1 MYFPKFTEENVECGK
16 CEKANCHSREKYQ
29 RNKRHFSYQSG
40 RCPRLPDTKGFVI
53 EEEKENQKRAYPF
66 VEIKVSEEAVKIMIN
81 IPNDKKRRVY
91 YRKSLC
97 AWYYVIKDK
106 NGNRMKK
113 AIRIDGCTSWNDV
126 RAYSNYIHASHFML
140 PCEICVY
147 EI

>member
-53 EEEKENQKRAYPF
+53 EEEKENQKRAY
-66 VEIKVSEEAVKIMIN
+66 
-81 IPNDKKRRVY
+81 
-91 YRKSLC
+91 
-97 AWYYVIKDK
+97 
-106 NGNRMKK
+106 
-113 AIRIDGCTSWNDV
+113 
-126 RAYSNYIHASHFML
+126 SNYIHASHFML